1 MVIDEAEADVE
12 FPTAVSFERTSAN
25 QQTRV
30 EAVIGPA
37 ERLEMNWTPRVK
49 RAAEIVATVFVQ
61 NTALVTIGGGVMNTR
76 ATLDYQI
83 SQGELK
89 QVRVQIPA
97 GQRLLRVG
105 GDAIRSWEI
114 KDDTLVVDL
123 LKGVSPAWQL
133 TVETEK
139 VLEKLPATAKV
150 ELPHALDVKR
160 ETGLVAVRAS
170 EEVTL
175 TVENAQELQRVDADE
190 FYRAAPD
197 KKDGLLSAFRFLKT
211 DFSLSVRAETVQ
223 PQIEAVV
230 RNSVQ
235 IGAESV
241 QVAAQVDYTI
251 KRAGVFALAAGAACG
266 LPARKRHGGQGVP
279 VGGAQRGRG
288 ALVEVTLKER
298 TIGAYTLNLVAGAE
312 LHAAA
317 PDAGH
322 RGRASARH
330 ARSSAATSPSRPI
343 SASPPRPRAFDGLT
357 EIPFASVPGER
368 ATSGGSALAY
378 KFIATTPAAA
388 PSWKLSVTTEAV
400 EPWLRAEIMNTITLT
415 ETLVSGRT
423 LVKYDIANAPVKD
436 FRVQVPA
443 GTGMSR
449 SRARRSAA
457 GTRPTASGASSCKAR
472 CAGSTC

>member
-1 MVIDEAEADVE
+1 M
-12 FPTAVSFERTSAN
+12 
-25 QQTRV
+25 
-30 EAVIGPA
+30 
-37 ERLEMNWTPRVK
+37 K

-97 GQRLLRVG
+97 GQRLLRVE

-123 LKGVSPAWQL
+123 LKGVSPAWKL

-139 VLEKLPATAKV
+139 VLDKLPATAQV

-160 ETGLVAVRAS
+160 ETGLVALRAS
-170 EEVTL
+170 EELSL
-175 TVENAQELQRVDADE
+175 TVENAQELQRVDAEE

-197 KKDGLLSAFRFLKT
+197 KKDGILSAFRFLKT
-211 DFSLSVRAETVQ
+211 DFGLSVARGDGAAADRGRGAQQRAD
-223 PQIEAVV
+223 
-230 RNSVQ
+230 RRG
-235 IGAESV
+235 IGAV
-241 QVAAQVDYTI
+241 G
-251 KRAGVFALAAGAACG
+251 RADGLHHQAGRRVRAAAGAAGG

-279 VGGAQRGRG
+279 VGRAQRGR
-288 ALVEVTLKER
+288 R
-298 TIGAYTLNLVAGAE
+298 
-312 LHAAA
+312 
-317 PDAGH
+317 
-322 RGRASARH
+322 
-330 ARSSAATSPSRPI
+330 ARSSRSPSR
-343 SASPPRPRAFDGLT
+343 SAPSAPTCSTWSLAQNYAQPPQTLAIAGVHPLGTQKLSGYITVATDLGVAAKTGSFEGLT

-368 ATSGGSALAY
+368 AGSGGSALAY

-388 PSWKLSVTTEAV
+388 PPWKLSVTTEAV

-423 LVKYDIANAPVKD
+423 LVKI
-436 FRVQVPA
+436 RHRQC
-443 GTGMSR
+443 
-449 SRARRSAA
+449 AR
-457 GTRPTASGASSCKAR
+457 
-472 CAGSTC
+472 